1 MLRQT
6 YRKRIVERHRR
17 RDRQLEADM
26 RREAARLARLAAERY
41 RFRRIYLTSHALA
54 VGSA

>member
-26 RREAARLARLAAERY
+26 RREAARLAAERY